1 MTGSAQGAEVRV
13 AIAGLGRFGTLHA
26 GVLGSMAGTRLVAVC
41 DPDPARRDA
50 VGDALGVADRHAE
63 FDALLEAGG
72 YDALFL
78 VTPEQFHA
86 AQAKAALAKGLPLFL
101 EKPLATTADE
111 GAEIVAAARAAGVPL
126 QLGFVLRFDA
136 QHALIREEIASGR
149 MGDLVSLRVKRNCSQ
164 AWFADYGER
173 VHTVYETSIHDID
186 LLLWLVGAPCVSVYA
201 VERNVSGLPF
211 PDACFALLRF
221 ANGAV
226 AMLETSWFV
235 PEGAPA
241 NVVTPTWR
249 GTIDAELEI
258 VGTRASART
267 RLLDTGPALWQ
278 PEGVLVPETGLWPQ
292 IGGRV
297 GGALREEDAHFVET
311 VRSGRPSTVASA
323 DDAVSGLRIA
333 EAIIASAAAGVPVAL
348 AG

>member
-1 MTGSAQGAEVRV
+1 MAGWGQGAEVRV
-13 AIAGLGRFGTLHA
+13 AIAGLGRFGRLHA
-26 GVLGSMAGTRLVAVC
+26 NVLGTTAGARVVAVC
-41 DPDPARRDA
+41 DPDPAARDA
-50 VGDALGVADRHAE
+50 VGDALGVADRYADV
-63 FDALLEAGG
+63 DALLAAGG

-86 AQAKAALAKGLPLFL
+86 AQATAALAKGLPLFL
-101 EKPLATTADE
+101 EKPLATTAAE

-136 QHALIREEIASGR
+136 QHAMIRAEIASGR
-149 MGDLVSLRVKRNCSQ
+149 LGELVSLRVKRNCSQ
-164 AWFADYGER
+164 SWFAAYGER

-226 AMLETSWFV
+226 AQVETSWFV

-249 GTIDAELEI
+249 GTIDSELEI

-267 RLLDTGPALWQ
+267 RFLDTGPVLWQ
-278 PEGVLVPETGLWPQ
+278 PDGVVVPETGLWPEL
-292 IGGRV
+292 GGRI
-297 GGALREEDAHFVET
+297 GGALRAEDAHFIET
-311 VRSGRPSTVASA
+311 VRSGQPSTVASA
-323 DDAVSGLRIA
+323 DDAVAGLRIA
-333 EAIIASAAAGVPVAL
+333 EAIIASAASGAPVDL